1 MVDKVEKPQDL
12 QPEDLQIA
20 TPIMDDI
27 PEARRETPVHHSRSA
42 IGRSRLLLA
51 VLGLGVVVAIAVVVG
66 VQQATPPSSATAN
79 VETDAT
85 VTNQPDPSDV
95 ATIPENTEEV
105 LLGHRAYE
113 EAPLA
118 DLKPIVPDDSIQL
131 RTAAADQFMAMV
143 ADAEADGVIILP
155 LSGFRSYEDQKYLFF
170 DVKAERAQNA
180 RTRAEV
186 SAPPGY
192 SEHHTGYAVDVIDG
206 TRPDT
211 DLQIS
216 FETTPAY
223 QWMQQNAARYGFEL
237 SFPRDNPQNIQY
249 EPWHWR
255 FVGDPESLETFYREQ
270 QPVNPAASPSGAA
283 NDEPTRS
290 SR

>member
-27 PEARRETPVHHSRSA
+27 PEARRETPIHQPRSS
-42 IGRSRLLLA
+42 IGRSPLLLA
-51 VLGLGVVVAIAVVVG
+51 AIALGVVVAIALVVG
-66 VQQATPPSSATAN
+66 IQQVTSPSATTN
-79 VETDAT
+79 LETDA
-85 VTNQPDPSDV
+85 VDQAGSADPTPST
-95 ATIPENTEEV
+95 AAEPTEEV

-113 EAPLA
+113 EAPLS
-118 DLKPIVPDDSIQL
+118 DLKSISADGSIQL

-180 RTRAEV
+180 TTRAEV

-237 SFPRDNPQNIQY
+237 SFPRDNLQGIQY

-270 QPVNPAASPSGAA
+270 QPVNPPASPSGAA
-283 NDEPTRS
+283 NDQPTRS